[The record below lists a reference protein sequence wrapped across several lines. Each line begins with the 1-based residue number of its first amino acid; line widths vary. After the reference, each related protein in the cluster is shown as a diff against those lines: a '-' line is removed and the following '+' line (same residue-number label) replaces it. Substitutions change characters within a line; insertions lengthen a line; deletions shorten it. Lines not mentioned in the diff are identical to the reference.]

1 MAFETEVV
9 SHDIGTICARILEQ
23 KKRYLS
29 FFSNTTLN
37 VLHRLK
43 MRCSHLCVMKLVHQF
58 RNFFFWLLSLFF
70 VCFSSFFFCSS
81 FLLLLLLHS
90 KRNKKRLRLNNDTP
104 TNTQTE
110 EQHQRKKINRSNH
123 HQKSKM
129 QGARHSDVFFGE
141 RESGQDVRQSNV
153 TAVQAV
159 ANIVKSSLGPV
170 GLDKVV

>member
-23 KKRYLS
+23 KKKIFEFLLEYYIECSSS
-29 FFSNTTLN
+29 FEDEMFTFVRDEVGAS
-37 VLHRLK
+37 VPK
-43 MRCSHLCVMKLVHQF
+43 
-58 RNFFFWLLSLFF
+58 FFFWLLSLFF